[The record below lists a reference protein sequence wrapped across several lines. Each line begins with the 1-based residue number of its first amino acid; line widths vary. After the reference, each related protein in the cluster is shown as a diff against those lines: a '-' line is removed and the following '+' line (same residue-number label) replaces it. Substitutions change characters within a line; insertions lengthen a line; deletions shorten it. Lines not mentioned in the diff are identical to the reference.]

1 MALRPIARLLADGY
15 VRAARHAA
23 FGSIATGVSAGMGS
37 SRLNQVL
44 HSVADAGRELL
55 RRGTPATRS
64 HRQSPHPLCEAL
76 LSTRGEASGTAL
88 ARDVTDAYRAMTHA
102 EKRAFF
108 TMLAAQYGPAP
119 DAIHAASDAYKAAP
133 GFETL
138 MELSAAIES
147 PRQELFRRI
156 NMAPE
161 GTATIVAMR
170 RDLLQLLPDDSSLR
184 AVDADLVH
192 LLASWFNR
200 GFLHLRQIQWESSA
214 ALLQK
219 IMAYE
224 SVHAMAGWD
233 ELRRRLA
240 DDRRCFAFFH
250 PALADEPLIFVEV
263 ALTRGMASAVQPLLA
278 DGGEAFDPRE
288 ADTAIFYAINN
299 CQAGLVGISF
309 GNFLIKQVVVEL
321 AREMPNLKAFATL
334 SPIPRLR
341 SWLATLGHDAE
352 STIPADEAEA
362 LTHISTPDWHQDR
375 EVAERV
381 RKPLMRLCARY
392 LLNAGTDGRPLD
404 PVARFHLRNGA
415 RLERINWLGDLSHK
429 GLSESAGLMV
439 NYLYDLKTI
448 ERNHEGYVKT
458 GRIAASAEIRRLIR

>member
-1 MALRPIARLLADGY
+1 M
-15 VRAARHAA
+15 RA
-23 FGSIATGVSAGMGS
+23 

-55 RRGTPATRS
+55 RRGAPAARP
-64 HRQSPHPLCEAL
+64 HRQSPHTLCEAL

-88 ARDVTDAYRAMTHA
+88 ARDVADAYRAMNHA

-108 TMLAAQYGPAP
+108 SMLAADYGPDP
-119 DAIHAASDAYKAAP
+119 TAIHAAGEAYRSAP

-138 MELSAAIES
+138 MELSAAIEP
-147 PRQELFRRI
+147 PRQKLFRRI

-170 RDLLQLLPDDSSLR
+170 KDLLELLPDDPPLR

-200 GFLHLRQIQWESSA
+200 GFLRLRQIDWESPA

-240 DDRRCFAFFH
+240 GDRRCFAFFH

-263 ALTRGMASAVQPLLA
+263 ALTRGMASVVQPLLA
-278 DGGEAFDPRE
+278 DGGDVLDPRE
-288 ADTAIFYAINN
+288 ADTAVFYAINN

-321 AREMPNLKAFATL
+321 AYELPNLKTFATL
-334 SPIPRLR
+334 SPIPGFRA
-341 SWLATLGHDAE
+341 WLASLDKSANTAV
-352 STIPADEAEA
+352 STNETEAMER
-362 LTHISTPDWHQDR
+362 LSTPGWHRDE
-375 EVAERV
+375 EVAGRMRE
-381 RKPLMRLCARY
+381 PLTRLCARY
-392 LLNAGTDGRPLD
+392 LLETGPGGRSLD

-415 RLERINWLGDLSHK
+415 RLERINWLGDVSAK
-429 GLSESAGLMV
+429 GLSESAGLLV
-439 NYLYDLKTI
+439 NYLYDPRTI
-448 ERNHEGYVKT
+448 ERNHEGYVKE
-458 GRIAASAEIRRLIR
+458 GGIAASPEIRRLLR

>member
-1 MALRPIARLLADGY
+1 M
-15 VRAARHAA
+15 RA
-23 FGSIATGVSAGMGS
+23 

-55 RRGTPATRS
+55 RRGTPAARPN
-64 HRQSPHPLCEAL
+64 RQSPRALCEAL

-88 ARDVTDAYRAMTHA
+88 ARDVADAYRAMKHA

-108 TMLAAQYGPAP
+108 SMLAADYGSDPK
-119 DAIHAASDAYKAAP
+119 AIHAAGDAYKAAP

-138 MELSAAIES
+138 MQLSAAIEP

-161 GTATIVAMR
+161 GTATIVALR
-170 RDLLQLLPDDSSLR
+170 KDLLELLPDDPSLK

-200 GFLHLRQIQWESSA
+200 GFLHLRQIDWESPA
-214 ALLQK
+214 ALLQR
-219 IMAYE
+219 IMACE

-240 DDRRCFAFFH
+240 GDRRCFAFFH

-278 DGGEAFDPRE
+278 DDGDVFDPRQ

-321 AREMPNLKAFATL
+321 AHELPNLKTFATL
-334 SPIPRLR
+334 SPIPGYC
-341 SWLATLGHDAE
+341 SWLATLGKNGDE
-352 STIPADEAEA
+352 TVSADEAEA
-362 LTHISTPDWHQDR
+362 VARLSVPGWHRDG
-375 EVAERV
+375 EVAARMRE
-381 RKPLMRLCARY
+381 PLMRLCARH
-392 LLNAGTDGRPLD
+392 LVKTSPGGRSLD

-415 RLERINWLGDLSHK
+415 RLERINWLGDVSAK
-429 GLSESAGLMV
+429 GLSESASLLV
-439 NYLYDLKTI
+439 NYLYDPRTI
-448 ERNHEGYVKT
+448 ERNHEGYVKE
-458 GRIAASAEIRRLIR
+458 GRIATSAEIRRLLR